1 MSDDDDVTTSRAQRR
16 QLDRRLGEIKA
27 SIAARSEELRQ
38 RAHHLR
44 AATDI
49 PARMRAHPWAVVAIG
64 FTAGLLASGA
74 FRRREQASQAAIV
87 VSRPPS
93 VFGALITTIAL
104 QAARHLA
111 ERWLERMMRAPAHG
125 VAQLPP
131 VRPGNGHSLRH

>member
-1 MSDDDDVTTSRAQRR
+1 
-16 QLDRRLGEIKA
+16 
-27 SIAARSEELRQ
+27 
-38 RAHHLR
+38 
-44 AATDI
+44 
-49 PARMRAHPWAVVAIG
+49 MRAHPWVVVAIG

-74 FRRREQASQAAIV
+74 VGRRQQQQPAIV